1 MAVIKNKPKKNDD
14 KIFTS
19 LTDCKSKLGRYFN
32 EYLNENPDEIAD
44 IESLA
49 EFLGCTRRQLLAL
62 EKDARYG
69 QYIARAKNSI
79 ARIKKQMA
87 MKGKIPAAVLSFDMK
102 NNHDYT
108 DKGDNAENG
117 NEVVIV
123 IQGDAGKWNN

>member
-1 MAVIKNKPKKNDD
+1 MIGIKNEVKNGGN

-19 LTDCKSKLGRYFN
+19 PADCKIKLEGYFN
-32 EYLNENPDEIAD
+32 TYLAGNDEEIAD

-49 EFLGCTRRQLLAL
+49 EYLGCTRKQLLVL
-62 EKDARYG
+62 EGDEVYG

-87 MKGKIPAAVLSFDMK
+87 MKGKIPASVLSFDMK

-108 DKGDNAENG
+108 DKGDTVSDEPQ
-117 NEVVIV
+117 I
-123 IQGDAGKWNN
+123 IIIDGDAKHWCK